1 MAAESI
7 KSESGFGLVE
17 LLIAMVIMQVALLAV
32 VGVFGAGSV
41 ALATA
46 SHVNT
51 AAMLADQQMELY
63 RAMPY
68 DAIGLDTTASTTSTY
83 TLDTTV
89 CAAGQTPTCNN
100 TPPRNNNTPS
110 TGTWSCTATSGSTSV
125 SLYFS
130 ANGVNPCTP
139 QRTVSGSSSPDGHP
153 YEVDT
158 YITWGAAISLQ
169 RAVKQVTVIVRDGRK
184 TTRELAKEVTTFDC
198 STGSPTNTTC

>member
-1 MAAESI
+1 MTAERV
-7 KSESGFGLVE
+7 KSDAGFGLVE

-41 ALATA
+41 ALARA

-68 DAIGLDTTASTTSTY
+68 DAIGLDTTATTTSTY
-83 TLDTTV
+83 SLDTTV
-89 CAAGQTPTCNN
+89 CTAGQTPTCNN
-100 TPPRNNNTPS
+100 TPPRNNNSPS
-110 TGTWSCTATSGSTSV
+110 TGTWSCTASSGSTSV

-158 YITWGAAISLQ
+158 YITWSAPISLQ
-169 RAVKQVTVIVRDGRK
+169 RAVKQVSVIVRDGSH

-198 STGSPTNTTC
+198 STGTPTNTTC

>member
-1 MAAESI
+1 MTMPSV
-7 KSESGFGLVE
+7 KSEGGFGLIE
-17 LLIAMVIMQVALLAV
+17 LLIAMVVLQVGLLVV
-32 VGVFGAGSV
+32 VGAFGAGSV

-51 AAMLADQQMELY
+51 AAMLADQRMEMY

-83 TLDTTV
+83 TLDTGV
-89 CAAGQTPTCNN
+89 CPTGQTPTCGN
-100 TPPRNNNTPS
+100 TTPRNNSSPS

-125 SLYFS
+125 SLYFTT
-130 ANGVNPCTP
+130 NGVNPCTP
-139 QRTVSGSSSPDGHP
+139 QRTVSAASSPDGHP

-158 YITWGAAISLQ
+158 YIRWLSLITAQ
-169 RAVKQVTVIVRDGRK
+169 RAAKQVSVVVRDGSHK
-184 TTRELAKEVTTFDC
+184 TRELAKEVTTFDC

>member
-1 MAAESI
+1 MTGESV

-17 LLIAMVIMQVALLAV
+17 LLIAMVVMQVALLAV

-83 TLDTTV
+83 TLDTSV
-89 CAAGQTPTCNN
+89 CTAGQTPTCNN
-100 TPPRNNNTPS
+100 TPPRNNSSPS
-110 TGTWSCTATSGSTSV
+110 TSTWSCTATSGSTSV
-125 SLYFS
+125 FLYFS

-158 YITWGAAISLQ
+158 YISWGAPISLQ
-169 RAVKQVTVIVRDGRK
+169 RAVKQVTVIVRDGNK
-184 TTRELAKEVTTFDC
+184 LTRELAKEVTTFDC
-198 STGSPTNTTC
+198 STGSPTNTVC

>member
-1 MAAESI
+1 MTAPSV
-7 KSESGFGLVE
+7 KSEAGFGLVE
-17 LLIAMVIMQVALLAV
+17 LLIAMVVMQVGLLV
-32 VGVFGAGSV
+32 VIGAFGAGSV
-41 ALATA
+41 ALSTA

-68 DAIGLDTTASTTSTY
+68 DAIGLDTTATTTSTY

-89 CAAGQTPTCNN
+89 CTAGQSPTCGN
-100 TPPRNNNTPS
+100 TPPRNNSNPN
-110 TGTWSCTATSGSTSV
+110 TGTWSCTTTTGSTSV

-139 QRTVSGSSSPDGHP
+139 QRTVSAASSPDGHT

-158 YITWGAAISLQ
+158 YIQWTSLITAQ
-169 RAVKQVTVIVRDGRK
+169 RTAKQVSVVVRDGSK

-198 STGSPTNTTC
+198 STGMPTNTTC